1 MEHFLSPGTVLG
13 SLHALFDCILSTS
26 LEVSALTVPI
36 LKIRKL
42 TFRKEKLR
50 GLPKITQLTSVELRF
65 EPDRL
70 NTKAHSRNH
79 SFQRKEVGGGG
90 WI

>member
-1 MEHFLSPGTVLG
+1 M
-13 SLHALFDCILSTS
+13 S
-26 LEVSALTVPI
+26 LEVAALTVPI

-50 GLPKITQLTSVELRF
+50 GLPKITQLMSVELRF

-79 SFQRKEVGGGG
+79 SFQRKEMGGGG
-90 WI
+90 WIWNIILKTYFTYTFGEFILG